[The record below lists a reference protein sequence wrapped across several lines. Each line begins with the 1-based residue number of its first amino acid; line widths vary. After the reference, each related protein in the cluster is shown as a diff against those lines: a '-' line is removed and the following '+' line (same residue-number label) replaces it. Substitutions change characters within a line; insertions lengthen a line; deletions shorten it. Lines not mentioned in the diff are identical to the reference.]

1 MGPSGAC
8 AVRKSRPCA
17 QLRSA
22 HPGPASPGPRAQR
35 PRPKVSARV
44 PVVPQYPGFL
54 RSFPGISGVGWQQG
68 RLRQVQGRS
77 NFQIREGAPGAG
89 PTLRCALARKLRS
102 RRTPR
107 RGKGREKGD
116 CPREGNL
123 ARVPQPSPPPRPGPP
138 RVGARGRVPCGSE
151 NPWGQQDSSAAPA
164 PAAPSGKVA
173 L

>member
-123 ARVPQPSPPPRPGPP
+123 ARVPQPSPPPQTRT
-138 RVGARGRVPCGSE
+138 A
-151 NPWGQQDSSAAPA
+151 
-164 PAAPSGKVA
+164 
-173 L
+173 